1 MSRKSHREREQERR
15 KTTHPFHSFSFLS
28 CHVSKSIVNVDIHQK
43 SFLTSPILLL
53 VNSLQQIVINI
64 IPVDIATFYYTF
76 QWQTNHS
83 FRYQFLLT
91 LYAPLLCWPSC
102 KFPHFCSS
110 FIVICSTFIYS
121 LCHLATRHGTPS
133 IDMSL
138 LKLKNLEEELMKYF
152 IVS

>member
-1 MSRKSHREREQERR
+1 MSRKSHIEREQERR

-28 CHVSKSIVNVDIHQK
+28 CHVSKSIVNVDLHQK

-91 LYAPLLCWPSC
+91 YMLLCSVGLLANSPISA
-102 KFPHFCSS
+102 PRSSS
-110 FIVICSTFIYS
+110 FAQLLFTHSVTSPHDMEHHPST
-121 LCHLATRHGTPS
+121 CPC
-133 IDMSL
+133 
-138 LKLKNLEEELMKYF
+138 
-152 IVS
+152 